1 MSTNV
6 WYYVD
11 RHQQRQGPVD
21 AEIIREAYR
30 GGQIDGESLV
40 WREGMSQWA
49 PLKQFELEFDL
60 EDEPSP
66 LASAPTMALPPT
78 RYDAPAPAYASPYA
92 PPMATVATDVDFDGG
107 ASDIVYAGFW
117 RRFCALFVDGL
128 LVATVN
134 YAIFFVLLLVFGMG
148 GGLLS
153 GMENAA
159 SGLNGAMMG
168 LQLSMYVIGLGI
180 SAGYFVLQESS
191 EAQATLGKRLV
202 GIKVTDLQGQRLS
215 RLHALG
221 RWASHLLCY
230 FTLYIGY
237 VMAAFT
243 DRKQGLHDMVAS
255 TLVVDQWAYTS
266 HPGLQKRELGGCLI
280 TFIVVFFSLIVLF
293 VGGVLFAIAA
303 IGQGG
308 WH

>member
-11 RHQQRQGPVD
+11 RHQERQGPVD

-60 EDEPSP
+60 EDEPTMLTRAP
-66 LASAPTMALPPT
+66 AMAPTGFDA
-78 RYDAPAPAYASPYA
+78 DAPTLAYASPYA
-92 PPMATVATDVDFDGG
+92 PPMATVASHVDFDGD
-107 ASDIVYAGFW
+107 ASDVVYAGFW

-134 YAIFFVLLLVFGMG
+134 YAIFFVLILIFGVG

-153 GMENAA
+153 GLEKAA
-159 SGLNGAMMG
+159 SGMNGAMVG
-168 LQLSMYVIGLGI
+168 LQLSMYVIGLGV
-180 SAGYFVLQESS
+180 SAAYFVLQESS
-191 EAQATLGKRLV
+191 DAQATLGKRLV
-202 GIKVTDLQGQRLS
+202 GIKVTDLQGQRLT

-221 RWASHLLCY
+221 RWVSHLLCY

-266 HPGLQKRELGGCLI
+266 HPELQKRELGGCLI
-280 TFIVVFFSLIVLF
+280 TFIVVFFSLIVLCI
-293 VGGVLFAIAA
+293 GGMMFAIAA

-308 WH
+308 WR